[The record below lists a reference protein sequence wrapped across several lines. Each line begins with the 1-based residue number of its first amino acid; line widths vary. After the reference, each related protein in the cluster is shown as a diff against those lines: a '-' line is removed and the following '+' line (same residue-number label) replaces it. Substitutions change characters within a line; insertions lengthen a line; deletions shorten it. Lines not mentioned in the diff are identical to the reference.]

1 MGGARIPGALE
12 RTCGS
17 PWGNTTTSPSS
28 RRTGSSPMIPP
39 KHAPLVIAWYSSTCA
54 TPGRIRSAIARA
66 AGASAT
72 HGEEPW
78 TRKYVAP
85 VSRTE
90 RSTSERGSAPTVLLR
105 ARTGGQGR
113 RRSGHGPPP
122 APASSLRRARRTAP
136 PRRKEITM
144 LTSTEHV
151 TGEAPRTGATI
162 PSPDLASLKK
172 KQQATWSSGDY
183 AVIGTTLQIVGEAI
197 CEAVDLR
204 PGERVLDVA
213 AGNGNAALA
222 AARRFAD
229 VTATDYVPALLA
241 RARARAAA
249 DGVEAEFREADAE
262 NLPFADAS
270 FDVVLS
276 TFGVMFAPDQERA
289 ASQLARVARPGGRIG
304 LASWTPEGF
313 VGEMF
318 RLVGSYAPPPA
329 GVRSP
334 ALWGKEERVRELL
347 GPHAS
352 DVRCARRTFAFR
364 YRSARHFVDVFRTY
378 YGPVRQ

>member
-1 MGGARIPGALE
+1 M
-12 RTCGS
+12 
-17 PWGNTTTSPSS
+17 
-28 RRTGSSPMIPP
+28 
-39 KHAPLVIAWYSSTCA
+39 
-54 TPGRIRSAIARA
+54 
-66 AGASAT
+66 
-72 HGEEPW
+72 
-78 TRKYVAP
+78 
-85 VSRTE
+85 
-90 RSTSERGSAPTVLLR
+90 
-105 ARTGGQGR
+105 
-113 RRSGHGPPP
+113 
-122 APASSLRRARRTAP
+122 
-136 PRRKEITM
+136 
-144 LTSTEHV
+144 
-151 TGEAPRTGATI
+151 
-162 PSPDLASLKK
+162 
-172 KQQATWSSGDY
+172 
-183 AVIGTTLQIVGEAI
+183 
-197 CEAVDLR
+197 
-204 PGERVLDVA
+204 A

-318 RLVGSYAPPPA
+318 RLVGSYVPPPA

-364 YRSARHFVDVFRTY
+364 YRSARHFVEVFRTY
-378 YGPVRQ
+378 YGPVRQAFAALEPARRDALERDLLALLGRHDRSGGRALVVPSEYLETVITRR